1 MENGHAAVES
11 AKKSKKVKVVEAM
24 EEDVPVAA
32 SPPAPE
38 SEKKKKKKEKKVEVE
53 AEVAEVTNG
62 HAVEAEA
69 SKSKKKRAKSPEDD
83 GAAAKKIQKVVE
95 NGGKEAGAPVDAMAV
110 SNFNI
115 CKQLRE
121 KLKSKG
127 IESLFPI
134 QAQTF
139 DAVFSGNDMVGRA
152 RTGQVHLTAFSHIN
166 FYLHSRP
173 DFERMVCKAKLWF
186 VFVRCFTIRVYFLV
200 VNLKAVP
207 RLLHCAFRI
216 NF

>member
-1 MENGHAAVES
+1 MAMDNGHAAVEGV
-11 AKKSKKVKVVEAM
+11 KKSKKVKVADPVGG
-24 EEDVPVAA
+24 DVAVAA
-32 SPPAPE
+32 SPLAPE
-38 SEKKKKKKEKKVEVE
+38 SEKKKKKKEKKAE
-53 AEVAEVTNG
+53 AEAAAASAVATNG
-62 HAVEAEA
+62 HAVDAEA

-115 CKQLRE
+115 CKALRD

-152 RTGQVHLTAFSHIN
+152 RTGQV
-166 FYLHSRP
+166 R
-173 DFERMVCKAKLWF
+173 
-186 VFVRCFTIRVYFLV
+186 
-200 VNLKAVP
+200 LKASP
-207 RLLHCAFRI
+207 SCTGFLNCIFSRS
-216 NF
+216 